1 MNIIE
6 LKNVNKYYGEEE
18 SRQHVLK
25 NISLTVKE
33 GEMVAIIGP
42 SGSGKSTLLNILGLL
57 DRQTSGEYFIE
68 GKNSAELNE
77 KERACF
83 RNENIGFVFQS
94 FNLLHELSA
103 LDNVKLNIQ
112 LGNLYKKKK
121 VSNQMAQKQSK
132 EMLMEM
138 GLENHVD
145 KYPAQLSGGQQ
156 QRVAI
161 ARAIVNNPAVILAD
175 EPTGALDTKTTRE
188 IMQVLK
194 GLNIKGNTVIIVT
207 HNMEVA
213 SQCDRMIEIRDG
225 EIVRR

>member
-68 GKNSAELNE
+68 EKNSAELNE

-161 ARAIVNNPAVILAD
+161 ARAIVNNPAVILAE

>member
-68 GKNSAELNE
+68 EKNSAELNE

>member
-68 GKNSAELNE
+68 EKNSAELNE

-156 QRVAI
+156 QRVDI